1 MDNRCLSVR
10 QCAEAERR
18 RECVISMPTGPRAP
32 GVGTRERAHAARIGC
47 RRPVEPHYA
56 ASVGVGFRRS
66 VRILDSQPEGLK
78 CADSRPPR
86 DRLQAS
92 APDPKATF
100 ADATQTGSSCPKAAS
115 VKSMSL
121 IGEPIAGDREPRAGR
136 YRRSCSIRRRVAV
149 SVKWFDSPFVRI
161 TTPVLADG
169 TRKIAAR

>member
-1 MDNRCLSVR
+1 M
-10 QCAEAERR
+10 AGK
-18 RECVISMPTGPRAP
+18 GPS
-32 GVGTRERAHAARIGC
+32 ARIE
-47 RRPVEPHYA
+47 PAEVE
-56 ASVGVGFRRS
+56 RLNR
-66 VRILDSQPEGLK
+66 
-78 CADSRPPR
+78 ADSRPPR

-100 ADATQTGSSCPKAAS
+100 ADAALTGSSCAKAAS